1 MFELVP
7 GLRKHLQNQMFFN
20 QAIKK
25 SEYLIGDRADNKIAP
40 LSIHNSGINNKYN
53 MILEMLHF

>member
-25 SEYLIGDRADNKIAP
+25 SEYLIGDRARQ
-40 LSIHNSGINNKYN
+40 
-53 MILEMLHF
+53 